1 MGSYEIKCDNLPTLL
16 RSVYTA
22 CGKAQ
27 KTLNIITGVDLV
39 EFVQRSIKIYFIY
52 INPQYKFSF
61 LFKYTFLKYSWH

>member
-1 MGSYEIKCDNLPTLL
+1 MGSYESKCDNLPTLL

-61 LFKYTFLKYSWH
+61 LFKYTF